1 MIRRL
6 SVQDV
11 AAMRERGEPML
22 LIDVREADEFAFAR
36 LDGAI
41 LIPMSEFAV
50 RIAEIQPEAGEPVVL
65 MCHHGVRSLRCG
77 MFLAQSGVDGVANM
91 DGGID
96 AWSRQVDPTIPLY

>member
-11 AAMRERGEPML
+11 SAMRERGQPML
-22 LIDVREADEFAFAR
+22 LIDVREADEYA
-36 LDGAI
+36 LTHIEGAV
-41 LIPMSEFAV
+41 LIQMSEFAV
-50 RIAEIQPEAGEPVVL
+50 RVAEIQPEANEPVVL

-96 AWSRQVDPTIPLY
+96 AWSREIDPTIRTY